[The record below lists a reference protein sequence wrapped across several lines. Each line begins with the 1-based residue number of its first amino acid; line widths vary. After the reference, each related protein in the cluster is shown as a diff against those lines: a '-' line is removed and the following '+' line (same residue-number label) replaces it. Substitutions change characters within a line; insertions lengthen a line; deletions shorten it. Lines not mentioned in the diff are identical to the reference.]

1 MDSPIMYYALDVRRV
16 IPSVSPGCG
25 RRPLGRRSF
34 PNVGEKKSSRDPVF
48 AANKN
53 SDWRSRARAYLQ
65 SRFTNRRG
73 VGRGNGRLQCW
84 ACTPPRKIRL
94 QFRGYKHTS
103 LNLIGDESSGVRHSS
118 AEKTSFVTVVVTV
131 RRRWCCRV
139 VLS

>member
-34 PNVGEKKSSRDPVF
+34 PNVGEKKSSRNPVF

-65 SRFTNRRG
+65 SRFTNRG
-73 VGRGNGRLQCW
+73 GWVAEMGGCIAGCAHPLEKSAADFGDASIHRLIEE
-84 ACTPPRKIRL
+84 TLRRI
-94 QFRGYKHTS
+94 
-103 LNLIGDESSGVRHSS
+103 VR
-118 AEKTSFVTVVVTV
+118 TRDT
-131 RRRWCCRV
+131 RD
-139 VLS
+139 